1 MIGVIPEAT
10 KGHLFSLMMKVEKH
24 SEFHTLPLI
33 GHCTDSASNALN
45 ALVKLAS
52 PTTYSDLGF
61 PLKFHGLNMK
71 NFVFFVPF
79 VHSNFPSI
87 AYPCWNHSGRTSIRM

>member
-10 KGHLFSLMMKVEKH
+10 KGITGAHLFSLMMEVEKH

-52 PTTYSDLGF
+52 PTTYSN
-61 PLKFHGLNMK
+61 P
-71 NFVFFVPF
+71 
-79 VHSNFPSI
+79 
-87 AYPCWNHSGRTSIRM
+87 